1 MTNESYLRGLTRYPI
16 PKETLEGIAVKRG
29 VDLNGDSLLSVGV
42 KGFDL
47 ATADLLW
54 WLSNAPDISQGG
66 ENYSFDSDTRKELRK
81 RAKGLYEKNGE
92 EVLDGGTKGTIY
104 GYKGSRL

>member
-16 PKETLEGIAVKRG
+16 PTETLEGIAIKRG
-29 VDLNGDSLLSVGV
+29 VDLKGDSLLSVGGV
-42 KGFDL
+42 GLDL
-47 ATADLLW
+47 AAADLLL

-66 ENYSFDSDTRKELRK
+66 ENYSFDADTRKDLRK
-81 RAKGLYEKNGE
+81 RADGIYAKNGE
-92 EVLDGGTKGTIY
+92 KVSEGSSKGTVY